1 MIQNGRV
8 SCPLTKSA
16 VSSCGTRQGISA
28 LREVD
33 TVAATAGCTP
43 PPPPRS
49 ALGEAGAAAASR
61 FLLRGMSNDE
71 QTNTGVGAVRALL
84 VSRRHFM
91 AAAAVSSCSTRLHAY
106 RRGGGGS
113 MQAPYP
119 AASLDCHPAW
129 AKNPKNHTPKRSLNP
144 AQILEIIIG

>member
-8 SCPLTKSA
+8 SCPLTKSS
-16 VSSCGTRQGISA
+16 VSSCGTRLGISA

-33 TVAATAGCTP
+33 TAATAGCTP

-61 FLLRGMSNDE
+61 FLLRGMANDE
-71 QTNTGVGAVRALL
+71 QTNTGVGAVCALL

-91 AAAAVSSCSTRLHAY
+91 AAAAVSSRNTRLHAY
-106 RRGGGGS
+106 CRGGRGRQQGS
-113 MQAPYP
+113 RHCQAALIQRRQRGNFCLVRGLLP
-119 AASLDCHPAW
+119 AVHP
-129 AKNPKNHTPKRSLNP
+129 
-144 AQILEIIIG
+144 